1 MYNAYIGKLLDVVTT
16 DTAVCYASIT
26 CARVLP
32 GALALGSVS
41 SCVER
46 PAVTS
51 VGLSVVDPIVV
62 SVPDSLVR

>member
-1 MYNAYIGKLLDVVTT
+1 MYNAYIGKLLDVVTI

-51 VGLSVVDPIVV
+51 VGLIVG
-62 SVPDSLVR
+62 